1 MDVFI
6 SYEKLRMKLRTSDI
20 VNMAHLGPRAFEE
33 IGGEVVQTTTFV
45 YRDTHIVGYKSV
57 YCRLVEPTTQ
67 DSKKSLFLSGREH
80 YSVARE
86 RFECIGGSPFAY
98 WASER
103 ALSNFEIAKHLLSIL
118 VLVLDR
124 IQAIMSVS
132 YVFGKKQRYKKLLLA
147 LSMMNLQLR
156 VINGFHII
164 KVEVSDV
171 GTEILIEL
179 LIGKMMV
186 KK

>member
-1 MDVFI
+1 
-6 SYEKLRMKLRTSDI
+6 MKLL
-20 VNMAHLGPRAFEE
+20 N
-33 IGGEVVQTTTFV
+33 
-45 YRDTHIVGYKSV
+45 
-57 YCRLVEPTTQ
+57 
-67 DSKKSLFLSGREH
+67 
-80 YSVARE
+80 
-86 RFECIGGSPFAY
+86 
-98 WASER
+98 
-103 ALSNFEIAKHLLSIL
+103 HLLSIL

-124 IQAIMSVS
+124 IQEIMSVS
-132 YVFGKKQRYKKLLLA
+132 YVFGKKQRYKKLVLA